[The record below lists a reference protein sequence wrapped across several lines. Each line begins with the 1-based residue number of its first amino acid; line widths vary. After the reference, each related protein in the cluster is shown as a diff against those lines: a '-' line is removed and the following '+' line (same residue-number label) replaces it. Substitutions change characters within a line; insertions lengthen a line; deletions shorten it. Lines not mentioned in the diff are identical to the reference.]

1 MSVNQSVSKQRFR
14 FQIIKKGTVIVSMYK
29 HPSPLTVLH
38 LSRKMPY
45 ETHAIRQRDTI
56 VMPLNIIVGKEKSR
70 NLYKRGDVVYSPQEG
85 AIVVFLKDT
94 TSSRA
99 YNIIGEVEE
108 GLDLLDSIKHA
119 ESIKIERIEES

>member
-1 MSVNQSVSKQRFR
+1 
-14 FQIIKKGTVIVSMYK
+14 
-29 HPSPLTVLH
+29 
-38 LSRKMPY
+38 MPY

-94 TSSRA
+94 TPSRA

>member
-1 MSVNQSVSKQRFR
+1 LSVNQSVSKQRFR
-14 FQIIKKGTVIVSMYK
+14 VQIVRKGDVIVSMYK
-29 HPSPLTVLH
+29 HLSPLTVLH

-70 NLYKRGDVVYSPQEG
+70 NAYKRGDVVYSPQEG
-85 AIVVFLKDT
+85 AIVIFLKDT
-94 TSSRA
+94 IPSRS